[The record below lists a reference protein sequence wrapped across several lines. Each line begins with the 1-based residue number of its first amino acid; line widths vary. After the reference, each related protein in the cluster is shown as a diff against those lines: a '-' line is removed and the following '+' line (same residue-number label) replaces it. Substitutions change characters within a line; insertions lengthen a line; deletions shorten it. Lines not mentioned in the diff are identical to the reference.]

1 MTNEPTPVQPLAG
14 ELDKRVQALLARL
27 EVRAAM
33 ARMEALLDD
42 VIADTVKI
50 TEVEAPPFMEERRA
64 ELVAGMMRQ
73 YGLDRVHVDGA
84 KNAVGFLPAAD
95 GRQDE
100 AVILAAHIDTVF
112 PAGTDVRVKREP
124 NILRAPGAGDNSSSV
139 AALLNVA
146 RVLREMG
153 FQLPREVIIAGDA
166 GEEGLGDLSGM
177 KALMKAYGG
186 RVRYALPVDG
196 GIGAVVHAG
205 VGSRRLRVT
214 THTPGGHSY
223 GAFGV
228 PSAIHGLGRMIAGIA
243 DIEVPK
249 QPKTTYTVGVIGGG
263 TSVNTIAAEA
273 YMLVDM
279 RSESAAELTRLET
292 KVRRIIEEG
301 AKRGDCAFDIEVV
314 GDRPAGSIPIESEL
328 PQMVMAVNRALG
340 VPSYAEAS
348 STDANVPLGM
358 GIPAVTIGIKRGGDA
373 HRLTDYVETGSFVVG
388 MKIVLLNI
396 LLAVGYGE

>member
-1 MTNEPTPVQPLAG
+1 MRDQ
-14 ELDKRVQALLARL
+14 LDRRVGALMARPEVQAALARTEAIL
-27 EVRAAM
+27 E
-33 ARMEALLDD
+33 D
-42 VIADTVKI
+42 VVADTIRI

-64 ELVAGMMRQ
+64 DLVAAMMRQ
-73 YGLDRVHVDGA
+73 YGLSGVHVDGA
-84 KNAVGFLPAAD
+84 KNAVGFLPAGGGG
-95 GRQDE
+95 GRQDQ
-100 AVILAAHIDTVF
+100 AVLLAAHIDTVF

-124 NILRAPGAGDNSSSV
+124 DVLRAPGAGDNSSSV
-139 AALLNVA
+139 AALLGVA
-146 RVLREMG
+146 RVLIELG
-153 FQLPREVIIAGDA
+153 FQLPREVIISGNA

-177 KALMKAYGG
+177 KALMKTYRG
-186 RVRYALPVDG
+186 RVRYVLPVDG
-196 GIGAVVHAG
+196 GIGSVVHAG

-214 THTPGGHSY
+214 TRTPGGHSY

-249 QPKTTYTVGVIGGG
+249 HPKTTYTVGVIGGG

-273 YMLVDM
+273 FMLVDM
-279 RSESAAELTRLET
+279 RSESSAELERLET
-292 KVRRIIEEG
+292 RVRRIIEE
-301 AKRGDCAFDIEVV
+301 AARRGECAYDIEVV

-340 VPSYAEAS
+340 VPSYVEAS
-348 STDANVPLGM
+348 STDANVPLGL

-373 HRLTDYVETGSFVVG
+373 HRPTDYVEISSFGIG